1 MPRPPPQG
9 GPPQVMHN
17 DPRAP
22 RPDWN
27 RPPGN
32 SIIFSY
38 INFDF
43 TLELEKCQKFL
54 SFVFFLFQFFDI
66 SQY

>member
-27 RPPGN
+27 RPPGKP
-32 SIIFSY
+32 IC
-38 INFDF
+38 
-43 TLELEKCQKFL
+43 T
-54 SFVFFLFQFFDI
+54 I
-66 SQY
+66 SNLLVRFETNMLLIENQL